1 MHARTCCETLREG
14 GDKKK
19 TKQEKPEGMRE
30 SEREIWG
37 GGGLREGKDRG
48 CGKGE
53 KNVMLQLQFW
63 VDSQKRSR
71 TESERRGE
79 TVAVIGAHGGRLRQ
93 GRG

>member
-1 MHARTCCETLREG
+1 MET
-14 GDKKK
+14 KKNK
-19 TKQEKPEGMRE
+19 TRKTGRH
-30 SEREIWG
+30 EREREREG

-63 VDSQKRSR
+63 VDSQKSR

>member
-1 MHARTCCETLREG
+1 MG
-14 GDKKK
+14 V
-19 TKQEKPEGMRE
+19 
-30 SEREIWG
+30 
-37 GGGLREGKDRG
+37 
-48 CGKGE
+48 GKGK

>member
-1 MHARTCCETLREG
+1 
-14 GDKKK
+14 
-19 TKQEKPEGMRE
+19 MRE
-30 SEREIWG
+30 SEREM
-37 GGGLREGKDRG
+37 GGLREGKDRG

-79 TVAVIGAHGGRLRQ
+79 TGCNWSTRRATQTGEGVRYMLSLTHSSFPSPSFLISDRAAP
-93 GRG
+93 

>member
-1 MHARTCCETLREG
+1 
-14 GDKKK
+14 
-19 TKQEKPEGMRE
+19 MRE
-30 SEREIWG
+30 SERDG
-37 GGGLREGKDRG
+37 GVEGRQRSWVWER
-48 CGKGE
+48 E